1 VIEIV
6 DGRFVLESG
15 EPRVGGTAHVYK
27 ARDHKTGEFV
37 AVKLYDGNALDSDL
51 RHESFLRER
60 DALTSLDH
68 PNVVRMLGAGF
79 DEQRKKHYVALE
91 WFEENLL
98 EHIERRR
105 SEGDNGHQ
113 AATWMR
119 FCTAVLEPLLD
130 ALVIAHT
137 QRILHR
143 DIKPQNV
150 LVAGD
155 GTPKLAD
162 FGLAKLL
169 DSLRYGR
176 TVREFFSRPY
186 TAPEQRLGEPDVRSD
201 LYALGVTTLRCLIPK
216 KYEITDE
223 NVHDRLSQLPLKD
236 DAKSFVSRLIALEP
250 EDRFR
255 TAQLARAALVRHLE
269 TRPPTAA
276 IRRPRLQI
284 RFTKKL
290 LDQAGELLGSTNES
304 ELRGLIRRDLQI
316 GVDDP
321 DISIEQR
328 EKDGTLLDAYD
339 IVAADYVY
347 FAKFDASDP
356 VPWCLPASYVSR
368 TMSLSESVNG
378 LCDLSTS
385 SWSTVRPGPDSAS
398 RRIDYSGR

>member
-1 VIEIV
+1 M
-6 DGRFVLESG
+6 
-15 EPRVGGTAHVYK
+15 A
-27 ARDHKTGEFV
+27 
-37 AVKLYDGNALDSDL
+37 ALL
-51 RHESFLRER
+51 RHCSR
-60 DALTSLDH
+60 A
-68 PNVVRMLGAGF
+68 
-79 DEQRKKHYVALE
+79 
-91 WFEENLL
+91 
-98 EHIERRR
+98 
-105 SEGDNGHQ
+105 
-113 AATWMR
+113 
-119 FCTAVLEPLLD
+119 LLD

-216 KYEITDE
+216 QYDITDE
-223 NVHDRLSQLPLKD
+223 NLHDRLSQLPFKE
-236 DAKSFVSRLIALEP
+236 DAKDFVSRLIALEP
-250 EDRFR
+250 HDRFR

-269 TRPPTAA
+269 TRPPGAA
-276 IRRPRLQI
+276 SRRPRLQI

-290 LDQAGELLGSTNES
+290 LDQAGELFGASSEP

-321 DISIEQR
+321 DVSIEQR
-328 EKDGTLLDAYD
+328 EKDGAVLDAYD
-339 IVAADYVY
+339 IIAADYVY
-347 FAKFDASDP
+347 FASSTWAGP
-356 VPWCLPASYVSR
+356 VLWCSPA
-368 TMSLSESVNG
+368 
-378 LCDLSTS
+378 
-385 SWSTVRPGPDSAS
+385 
-398 RRIDYSGR
+398 